1 LKGWDGDPRFWRAEN
16 GAIIGETT
24 PDKKLEENT
33 FVIWKGGEPA
43 DFELKVEFRISG
55 TNSGIQ
61 IRSVQL
67 PQGQPDPQGH
77 PVTGKWAMKGYQ
89 ADIDFA
95 NTYTGQIYE
104 ERGRGALQVGADDLK
119 GIIKVNDWNQAV
131 VMAHGNRIME
141 ILNGHVTSI
150 LIDDDAKG
158 RAMSGLIGFQMH
170 VGEPMKVEFRN
181 IWLKKL

>member
-1 LKGWDGDPRFWRAEN
+1 MTYVPPDGSTPR
-16 GAIIGETT
+16 I
-24 PDKKLEENT
+24 L
-33 FVIWKGGEPA
+33 
-43 DFELKVEFRISG
+43 
-55 TNSGIQ
+55 
-61 IRSVQL
+61 
-67 PQGQPDPQGH
+67 
-77 PVTGKWAMKGYQ
+77 
-89 ADIDFA
+89 
-95 NTYTGQIYE
+95 
-104 ERGRGALQVGADDLK
+104 GALQVGADDLK

-131 VMAHGNRIME
+131 VMAHGNRIIE